1 MKIKYDGISVQNMR
15 SSNMDGV
22 LLKERVVEQQRAYL
36 AVVCD
41 GVGSMENG
49 AFASATATELMS
61 EWFNNVTE
69 RKGMG
74 IRMLNAVTGINKAIV
89 DEADEKGLQ
98 TASTLSALLFDENN
112 YYIVHAGDSRIYG
125 FRNGVLRQL
134 TQDHT
139 RNGRLTACIGR
150 AERVELFYDEGAYA
164 GDTFLLCSDG
174 LYKRMK
180 DSVIEKNLSGIKKNG
195 LQKAIRQMVDYA
207 IGQGERDNISLAI
220 LMKES

>member
-1 MKIKYDGISVQNMR
+1 MKMKYDGISVRNMR
-15 SSNMDGV
+15 RSNMDGV
-22 LLKERVVEQQRAYL
+22 LLKEQLIEHQHAYL

-41 GVGSMENG
+41 GVGSMKNG

-69 RKGMG
+69 RKSIG
-74 IRMLNAVTGINKAIV
+74 IRMLNAVTEINRAIA
-89 DEADEKGLQ
+89 DEAEKKGLQ
-98 TASTLSALLFDENN
+98 TASTLSALLVDENN

-125 FRNGVLRQL
+125 FRNGVLQQL
-134 TQDHT
+134 TQDHV
-139 RNGRLTACIGR
+139 RDGRLTACIGR
-150 AERVELFYDEGAYA
+150 NEKVTLFYNEGIYA

-174 LYKRMK
+174 LYKRM
-180 DSVIEKNLSGIKKNG
+180 DHSVIEKKLAGIKKG
-195 LQKAIRQMVDYA
+195 DLQKAIKQMVDFA